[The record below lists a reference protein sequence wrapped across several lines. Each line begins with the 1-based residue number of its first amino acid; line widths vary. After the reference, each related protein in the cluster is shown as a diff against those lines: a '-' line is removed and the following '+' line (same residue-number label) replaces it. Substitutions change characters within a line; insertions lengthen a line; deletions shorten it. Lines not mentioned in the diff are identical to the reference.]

1 MARKKLYSDIH
12 MKDYGSVII
21 DAYRTYNTSYRTIM
35 EGFVGSGD
43 PELHFIFDELNEILH
58 LTVQGNCKAS
68 RMRECVRSVGHNLY
82 LPFTKSLKGTA
93 DILTKICREY
103 EVDNIFRPTSYSD
116 PESNVSG
123 AVEIPKIIAKYGHVY
138 AITPSFYWDY
148 ENRTAFHS
156 QHSRSRERIYV
167 EWENPKERHTK
178 WQQVIWMKDEFHFGL
193 RCKEF
198 EQTEEFTPISEGVI
212 LVIKLSKD
220 EVGRLSGLMNKM
232 LEDYIRNGAEIKQLR
247 GK

>member
-1 MARKKLYSDIH
+1 

-21 DAYRTYNTSYRTIM
+21 DAYRTYNTPYKTIM

-43 PELHFIFDELNEILH
+43 PELHFMFDELSEILH
-58 LTVQGNCKAS
+58 LTVQGDCKAS
-68 RMRECVRSVGHNLY
+68 PMRERVRSVGHNLY
-82 LPFTKSLKGTA
+82 LPFTKSLEGTV
-93 DILTKICREY
+93 DVLTEICREH
-103 EVDNIFRPTSYSD
+103 EINNIFRPTFYSD

-148 ENRTAFHS
+148 EKRTAFYS
-156 QHSRSRERIYV
+156 QHSKSEARIYV
-167 EWENPKERHTK
+167 EWENPKEKHTK
-178 WQQVIWMKDEFHFGL
+178 WQQVMWMKDEFHFGL
-193 RCKEF
+193 RCKGF
-198 EQTEEFTPISEGVI
+198 EQTEEFTPISKRTI

-232 LEDYIRNGAEIKQLR
+232 LEDYNTYGGQIEQLR